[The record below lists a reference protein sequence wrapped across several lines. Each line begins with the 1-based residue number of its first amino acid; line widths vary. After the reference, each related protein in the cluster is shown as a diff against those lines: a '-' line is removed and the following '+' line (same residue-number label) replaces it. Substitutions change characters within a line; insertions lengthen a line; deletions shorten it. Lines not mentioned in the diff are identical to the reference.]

1 VAELRTSFQD
11 CLLLQAT
18 ALAADKHLFKAETQL
33 ITALT
38 EPAEALVATELV
50 VAVAQVVA
58 VETEAAVA
66 L

>member
-1 VAELRTSFQD
+1 M
-11 CLLLQAT
+11 QAT
-18 ALAADKHLFKAETQL
+18 ALAADRHLFKAEMLL
-33 ITALT
+33 ITAVT
-38 EPAEALVATELV
+38 EPAEAQVATELV